1 MVIKIKHDCWSLSS
15 DLCQNIDFL
24 SMWGKVAVCTKRI
37 LPVKNLAGIFNF
49 KKSHKKKKNS
59 DWFIS
64 RYQKER
70 ETAYSFPDFEPWK
83 SPDSKKGFSRNHTQE
98 ISPLLLAMHQAVS
111 IKLATMNDIP
121 PFSLILYIA
130 FHRLFCYC
138 FGWSSSFSCQIVFWV
153 NYIIGFTFVFSSC
166 YSFVPVCETCH
177 QKSISAISY
186 SEKLFLVPNLS
197 VLRELVRKCQKKKKH
212 ESFLLIWN

>member
-1 MVIKIKHDCWSLSS
+1 MRSARNVSCLWRTLLEYS
-15 DLCQNIDFL
+15 
-24 SMWGKVAVCTKRI
+24 I
-37 LPVKNLAGIFNF
+37 L
-49 KKSHKKKKNS
+49 KKAIKKNS
-59 DWFIS
+59 DWFVS

-70 ETAYSFPDFEPWK
+70 VTAYSFPDFEPWK

-98 ISPLLLAMHQAVS
+98 ISPLLLAMHQAVL

-138 FGWSSSFSCQIVFWV
+138 FGWSSSFSCQIVFCL

-177 QKSISAISY
+177 QKSISKISY
-186 SEKLFLVPNLS
+186 SEKLFLIPNLS
-197 VLRELVRKCQKKKKH
+197 VLIELVRKCQKKKH
-212 ESFLLIWN
+212 DSFLLIWN